1 MVVAVLC
8 PTLCADSKLTINN
21 LRTVTSSVRDWYRL
35 GHYHHG
41 LGVPTR
47 VLDEIRDNPAMT
59 EEDKRTEVLL
69 YFLRS
74 DPMAS
79 WERVAG
85 ALYYMEVERAL
96 QAVKKFL
103 TVSTGTYA
111 LPSCSDVIALSSL
124 ALTQHRRVP
133 CAYLFLCA

>member
-1 MVVAVLC
+1 
-8 PTLCADSKLTINN
+8 
-21 LRTVTSSVRDWYRL
+21 
-35 GHYHHG
+35 
-41 LGVPTR
+41 
-47 VLDEIRDNPAMT
+47 MT

-69 YFLRS
+69 HFLRYV
-74 DPMAS
+74 PIAS

-85 ALYYMEVERAL
+85 ALYWMEEERAL

-124 ALTQHRRVP
+124 ALTYSTSHKKVNESNVTVKLR
-133 CAYLFLCA
+133 YL

>member
-8 PTLCADSKLTINN
+8 PSLCADSTLTINN
-21 LRTVTSSVRDWYRL
+21 LRTVTSSVRYWYRL
-35 GHYHHG
+35 GHYLYG
-41 LGVPTR
+41 IGVPAP
-47 VLDEIRDNPAMT
+47 VLNEIRDNPAMT

-85 ALYYMEVERAL
+85 ALYYIQEERAL

-103 TVSTGTYA
+103 TVSTGTSA
-111 LPSCSDVIALSSL
+111 VCLL
-124 ALTQHRRVP
+124 
-133 CAYLFLCA
+133 